1 MLRPEWRGPTFS
13 AARGDPYTALLTAD
27 SVSVLQ
33 TLPIWTCLSLLT
45 GAPARPGHLPLVCQN
60 PTQMFPPCSAV
71 SGSLGTPGRLPQ
83 SLPAPCSG
91 SDTHLPVLGF
101 LVHLSL
107 R

>member
-33 TLPIWTCLSLLT
+33 TLPIWTCLSLRT
-45 GAPARPGHLPLVCQN
+45 GAPARPGHR
-60 PTQMFPPCSAV
+60 TQMFPPCSAV